1 MPSLPALNSP
11 LPAAAALL
19 FLCTLL
25 QSTGSCPLAGQV
37 HDARRLS
44 RVAGILASATA
55 LAMLLSAGVQR
66 YLLAPAGLDY
76 LNVYAAI
83 VAIASGAQSV
93 AWLSQKRFGIT
104 IEQRWLLPLTA
115 IGPLLIHNT
124 AGNIF
129 LLLQHTLLTSVA
141 IALLYCLSAAQ
152 RERLQLSEAPTPWQ
166 GLPIQLLS
174 AGLSAL
180 ALMGFAGLL

>member
-1 MPSLPALNSP
+1 MSALPTLNAP

-25 QSTGSCPLAGQV
+25 QGTGACPLAGQV
-37 HDARRLS
+37 HDARRLL
-44 RVAGILASATA
+44 RVAGVLAGANA
-55 LAMLLSAGVQR
+55 LAMLLSASLQR

-83 VAIASGAQSV
+83 VAIALSAQSFV
-93 AWLSQKRFGIT
+93 WLSQTRLEMP

-124 AGNIF
+124 AGDIF
-129 LLLQHTLLTSVA
+129 LLLQHTLLISAA

-152 RERLQLSEAPTPWQ
+152 RERLQLSEVPVPWQ

-174 AGLSAL
+174 AGLGAL